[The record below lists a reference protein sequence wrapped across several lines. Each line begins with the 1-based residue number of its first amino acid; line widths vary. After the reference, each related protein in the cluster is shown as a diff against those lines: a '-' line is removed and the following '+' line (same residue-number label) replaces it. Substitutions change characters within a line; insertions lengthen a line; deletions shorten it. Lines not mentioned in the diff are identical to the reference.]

1 MVVDNPDEGKPSI
14 TVSFRTLIGRAPSRP
29 RVPVRAADLWVR
41 AGVDRPVRI
50 RRGESADGTLTMIT
64 CEPQCG
70 RLRPM
75 RGQEPRPVA
84 GGSRC
89 RVVDRGG
96 PVVMARGGV
105 GLAQDGIPGPAGDP
119 HFRAELGDHPGA
131 EARRRHLCLVAS
143 WGTLSRGR
151 SSGLELR
158 LMGGHGRPLVA
169 VADPSLWHAN
179 ATRIECRGLPDSLRV
194 TFSAWQP
201 VRWGGVRWRWCCR

>member
-14 TVSFRTLIGRAPSRP
+14 TVSFRTLIGRAPGRP
-29 RVPVRAADLWVR
+29 RVPVRAADLRVR

-50 RRGESADGTLTMIT
+50 RGASADGTLTMIT

-70 RLRPM
+70 RQRPM

-96 PVVMARGGV
+96 PVVMARGVLAWRRTGYP
-105 GLAQDGIPGPAGDP
+105 GLLVTPTFVPSSATILERRPAAGTCAWSRAGEPYRGDAAP
-119 HFRAELGDHPGA
+119 A
-131 EARRRHLCLVAS
+131 
-143 WGTLSRGR
+143 LSC
-151 SSGLELR
+151 R

-201 VRWGGVRWRWCCR
+201 VRWGGVRWRWGRR